1 MCFPMGVDIE
11 HIAKPFFEGKTKTVY
26 RQIYRKILADYIQ
39 ARLKS
44 VMLHSATHGIRQ
56 CIQLHFS

>member
-1 MCFPMGVDIE
+1 MGIDIE
-11 HIAKPFFEGKTKTVY
+11 HIVKPFFEGKTKTVY
-26 RQIYRKILADYIQ
+26 RQIYRKILADHIQ

-56 CIQLHFS
+56 CIQL